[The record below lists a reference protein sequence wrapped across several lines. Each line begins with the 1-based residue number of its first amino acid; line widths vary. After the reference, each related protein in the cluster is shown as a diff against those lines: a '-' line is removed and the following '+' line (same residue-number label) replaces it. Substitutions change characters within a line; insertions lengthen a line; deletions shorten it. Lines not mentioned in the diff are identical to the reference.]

1 MRAARALA
9 VAAACTGIV
18 GCSPPAI
25 ECGADAVRETLAR
38 MTRDRA
44 MQVVAD
50 SFPPPAGTR
59 GKVALAAATRV
70 SVEAPRLLLWEKGEG
85 RLNCVASV
93 VIRAPLG
100 ERASVVTVRTELEY
114 RVMGGSGERFFVEIA
129 YADLMNLLPARYA
142 ADPPARG
149 NR

>member
-1 MRAARALA
+1 MHAARSFAM
-9 VAAACTGIV
+9 AAACTALV
-18 GCSPPAI
+18 GCAPPGV

-59 GKVALAAATRV
+59 GKAALAAATRV
-70 SVEAPRLLLWEKGEG
+70 SVEAPRLLLWEKDEG

-100 ERASVVTVRTELEY
+100 ERASVVTLRSELEY

-129 YADLMNLLPARYA
+129 YADLMRLVPVRDAGA
-142 ADPPARG
+142 PPARA
-149 NR
+149 RR

>member
-1 MRAARALA
+1 MRGAGALA
-9 VAAACTGIV
+9 VTAACTALG
-18 GCSPPAI
+18 GCAPPMLD
-25 ECGADAVRETLAR
+25 CGADAVRETLGR

-59 GKVALAAATRV
+59 GKAALAAATRV
-70 SVEAPRLLLWEKGEG
+70 SIEAPRLRLWEKDEG
-85 RLNCVASV
+85 RLSCVASV

-100 ERASVVTVRTELEY
+100 KRASVVTVRTELGY
-114 RVMGGSGERFFVEIA
+114 RVMGGNGERFLVEIA

-142 ADPPARG
+142 ADPAVE
-149 NR
+149 